1 MPRAA
6 YRKRQGFDEAVQKC
20 ATKAKSIDKGLVIAS
35 REEVRLTD
43 AVKELL
49 QKKVTTYGR
58 YLKQVEYVGDRGLV
72 LLLALALGKS
82 ALFNMKNEDKNR
94 IPGEMKNRSYK
105 SEALT
110 ALVERYFD
118 RNSNIQSGNRQ
129 DDHTPPPQEGEP
141 MPLQPTQ
148 QPAGN
153 EMPPVAAPIL
163 GPGEEALLEQGTPP
177 FDSPCCL
184 PNEGNTRDSSRS

>member
-72 LLLALALGKS
+72 S
-82 ALFNMKNEDKNR
+82 
-94 IPGEMKNRSYK
+94 
-105 SEALT
+105 
-110 ALVERYFD
+110 
-118 RNSNIQSGNRQ
+118 
-129 DDHTPPPQEGEP
+129 
-141 MPLQPTQ
+141 
-148 QPAGN
+148 
-153 EMPPVAAPIL
+153 
-163 GPGEEALLEQGTPP
+163 
-177 FDSPCCL
+177 SPCARQVSFVQHEKRRQE
-184 PNEGNTRDSSRS
+184 PNPGRDEEPELQI